1 MFRTNAG
8 NQAFERVRAR
18 VQGPTRSQRPL
29 SSALIREAARSR
41 RVTSPANP
49 KPIVWDLSHVLPATK
64 GPEFEAL
71 AERLE
76 ALTKE
81 FEAARARL
89 DQIQTPAEL
98 EKLLALDVEI
108 GEVASR
114 LGNWGHLAFSV
125 DTRDPDVQAF
135 MSRMENLTTE
145 IGNRTRFF
153 DLWWKTLPEDRAA
166 RLMPSDPEKRYYLE
180 RVRAFRPH
188 TLSESEETIIAL
200 KDVTGESALD
210 RIREIQ
216 TSSFKFKDPKTGKDV
231 TQSELTRHVH
241 DSDPAV
247 REAAYK
253 ELWRVYTHN
262 ENLLSFLYQS
272 VVTDWHNENLKLRKY
287 SSPINVRNK
296 GNDVPDEAVQ
306 VLLDVCRENRELFQ
320 RYFLW
325 KAKRLDL
332 KPSRYHIYAPLTKDK
347 LEVPYEQARDK
358 VLRVFEGFS
367 PKIAEEAR
375 KVFDERHVHVY
386 PAEGKRGGAYCATVL
401 STMTPYVFLNHTGDA
416 QSLKTL
422 AHEMGH
428 AVHSLLAKERFPLVA
443 HSTLP
448 MAETASVFA
457 EMLLHET
464 LMREASPEDRVSIL
478 SEKLSEIYATVMRQ
492 AYFVI
497 FENDAH
503 RLVMEGATT
512 KELNDAYLAQ
522 LREQFGPVEVPD
534 DFQREWQYI
543 PHIYA
548 SPFYC
553 YAYSFGMLLSLALY
567 GKYRDEGRAFVPKYE
582 ELLAA
587 GGSDSPAK
595 LLAKLG
601 VDIRDKRF
609 WQKGFDV
616 VEDMMRELEKA

>member
-1 MFRTNAG
+1 VK
-8 NQAFERVRAR
+8 QA
-18 VQGPTRSQRPL
+18 QP
-29 SSALIREAARSR
+29 SA
-41 RVTSPANP
+41 P
-49 KPIVWDLSHVLPATK
+49 KPIVWNLSHVLPATK
-64 GPEFEAL
+64 GPEL
-71 AERLE
+71 QRILDRMER
-76 ALTKE
+76 LTKE
-81 FEAARARL
+81 VEAMRPTLDRISTPEEIDRILARDVELGDLAAR
-89 DQIQTPAEL
+89 
-98 EKLLALDVEI
+98 V
-108 GEVASR
+108 
-114 LGNWGHLAFSV
+114 GNWGHLAFSV
-125 DTRDPDVQAF
+125 DARDEVVQAF
-135 MSRMENLTTE
+135 MSKMENLTTE

-153 DLWWKTLPEDRAA
+153 DLWWKGLPDEKAQK
-166 RLMPSDPEKRYYLE
+166 LMPKDPEKRYYLE

-188 TLSESEETIIAL
+188 TLSENEEKIISL

-216 TSSFKFKDPKTGKDV
+216 TSGFKFRDPKTGKEV

-241 DSDPAV
+241 DPDPQV
-247 REAAYK
+247 REATYK
-253 ELWRVYTHN
+253 ELWRVYQAN

-272 VVTDWHNENLKLRKY
+272 VVTDWHNENVKLRGY
-287 SSPINVRNK
+287 PSAINVRNK

-306 VLLDVCRENRELFQ
+306 ALLEVCRDNRQVFQ

-325 KAKRLDL
+325 KAKRLGL
-332 KPSRYHIYAPLTKDK
+332 PPSRYHVYAPLSKDK
-347 LEVPYEQARDK
+347 LDVPYEEAKEK
-358 VLRVFEGFS
+358 VLQVFGRFS
-367 PKIAEEAR
+367 PAIQAEAR
-375 KVFDERHVHVY
+375 KVFEENHVHVY

-416 QSLKTL
+416 SSLKTL

-428 AVHSLLAKERFPLVA
+428 AIHSLLAKERFPFVA

-457 EMLLHET
+457 EMLLHDT
-464 LMREASPEDRVSIL
+464 LMREASPQDRVAIL
-478 SEKLSEIYATVMRQ
+478 SDKLGEIYATVERQ
-492 AYFVI
+492 AYFVL
-497 FENDAH
+497 FEQAAH

-512 KELNDAYLAQ
+512 GDLNKLYLDQ

-567 GKYRDEGRAFVPKYE
+567 GMYREQGASFVPRYE
-582 ELLAA
+582 ALLAA
-587 GGSDSPAK
+587 GGSDAPEK

-601 VDIRDKRF
+601 VDIRSKAF
-609 WQKGFDV
+609 WQKGFSV
-616 VEDMMRELEKA
+616 IEDMMRELEKS